1 MYKLKFVLFL
11 LVFST
16 GVVFAGEPVHYTE
29 VVIEVKNFSVVKH
42 VPIINEAFSD
52 SWGESYVYMTCE
64 ASGWIVLR
72 LDESVYVS
80 SDHLLS
86 ALKETGI
93 VFTIKEGAT
102 ASQVSN
108 VCNGQV
114 VIY

>member
-1 MYKLKFVLFL
+1 MLKLKYILFL
-11 LVFST
+11 LLFFT
-16 GVVFAGEPVHYTE
+16 GSLFAGEPVHYSE
-29 VVIEVKNFSVVKH
+29 VVIEVRNFSGVKH
-42 VPIINEAFSD
+42 VPLINEAFSE

-86 ALKETGI
+86 ALKATGI

-102 ASQVSN
+102 ATQVSN